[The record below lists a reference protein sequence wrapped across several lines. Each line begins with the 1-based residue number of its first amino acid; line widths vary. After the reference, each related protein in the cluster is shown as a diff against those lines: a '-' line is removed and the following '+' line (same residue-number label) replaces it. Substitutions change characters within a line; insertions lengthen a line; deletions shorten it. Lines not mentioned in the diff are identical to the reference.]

1 MATTTPSGVRAHAKH
16 GGGSSESQA
25 PMTHRQI
32 MEALSGLLLGMFA
45 AILSSTIVTNAL
57 PEIVADLGGG
67 QSAYTWVVTA
77 SLLAMTASTP
87 LWGKLADLI
96 SKKALVQIALVV
108 FVIGS
113 VVAGMAHNPGTLI
126 TARVIQGLG
135 AGGLSALAQII
146 MAAMISPRE
155 RGRYSGYLGATFAVA
170 TVGGP
175 LLGGVI
181 TDTSWLGWRWCLYV
195 GVPFAVIALLVL
207 QKTLNLPVVK
217 RRVKVD
223 WAGAFFV
230 TAAVCLLLV
239 WVTFADDKY
248 AWLSWQTYAMV
259 GGSVLL
265 TLVFLFVETRAA
277 EPIIPLRLFRN
288 STITLASLASMFVG
302 IAMFAGTVYF
312 SQYFQLARGQ
322 SPTMSGVMTI
332 PMIGGLFVSSTVSG
346 LIITRTGRWK
356 NWLVV
361 GGVLL
366 TAGLGLMGTM
376 RYDTPYWHIA
386 LFMGLMGLG
395 VGMMMQNL
403 VLCTQNQVA
412 PGDLGAASSVVT
424 FFRSLGGAV
433 GVSVL
438 GSVMASRISQYA
450 TDTIGTLGPRDRA
463 AAAESAGS
471 GAIPDMDLLPP
482 AIRTWL
488 ESAYGHGIADIFLY
502 VAPVAF
508 LGLLVTLFIKEV
520 PLRTTG
526 ALAQAAEASS
536 DTPDTAPD
544 AGPRAS
550 SETAD
555 AYADADVDS
564 PAAAADADP
573 SAVSAGAPTPAG
585 ADEAPGR
592 SAAVA
597 DTTATVRDTAG
608 GPLTAVAT
616 VARPEE
622 NTGESTG
629 DADETTGGAAPAGI
643 PVRGVVRGA
652 EGVPVPQ
659 AAVTLISLSG
669 RQLGRSVAQA
679 DGTYA
684 VDAPGAGSYVLIAAA
699 DGHQP
704 QASTVVVNGEPVGHD
719 ILLSGTGCLTGVVRA
734 AGDGGPVTGAT
745 VIVTDVRGDVLAT
758 GTTGAD
764 GAFSLTDLVP
774 GPVTVAVN
782 ASGYRPRAL
791 PVEVGGADTTGLD
804 VELTP
809 GARLR
814 GVVRAPHGPLAD
826 ARVTLVDAA
835 GNVVGTTTTG
845 TDGAYAFSDLDG
857 GDYTVIATGFP
868 PVATALTV
876 DGTGVD
882 GHDIEL
888 AHPGE

>member
-1 MATTTPSGVRAHAKH
+1 MATTTPAGVRAHAKH
-16 GGGSSESQA
+16 GGGSSGDA

-57 PEIVADLGGG
+57 PEIIGDLGGG

-87 LWGKLADLI
+87 LWGKLADLV
-96 SKKALVQIALVV
+96 SKKALVQIALCVYV
-108 FVIGS
+108 LGS
-113 VVAGMAHNPGTLI
+113 VVAGLAQNPAMLI
-126 TARVIQGLG
+126 GARVIQGLG

-195 GVPFAVIALLVL
+195 GVPFAIIALIVL
-207 QKTLNLPVVK
+207 QKTLHLPVLK
-217 RRVKVD
+217 RKVKVD

-230 TAAVCLLLV
+230 TAAVCLLLI

-248 AWLSWQTYAMV
+248 SWMSWQTGVMV
-259 GGSVLL
+259 GGAIVL
-265 TLVFLFVETRAA
+265 TLIFCFVETKAS

-288 STITLASLASMFVG
+288 RTITLASIASLFVG

-312 SQYFQLARGQ
+312 SQYFQLARDK

-346 LIITRTGRWK
+346 QIITKTGKWK
-356 NWLVV
+356 GWLLA

-366 TAGLGLMGTM
+366 TAGLGLLGTM
-376 RYDTPYWHIA
+376 RYDTPYWRIA
-386 LFMGLMGLG
+386 IFMALMGLG

-412 PGDLGAASSVVT
+412 PGDLGAASSTVT

-438 GSVMASRISQYA
+438 GSVMSSRISHYA
-450 TDTIGTLGPRDRA
+450 SDTIGSLSPQEQA
-463 AAAESAGS
+463 AAAKSSGS

-482 AIRTWL
+482 GIRNWL

-502 VAPVAF
+502 VAPIALLAF
-508 LGLLVTLFIKEV
+508 LVTLFIKEV

-526 ALAQAAEASS
+526 ALAQAAESA
-536 DTPDTAPD
+536 A
-544 AGPRAS
+544 
-550 SETAD
+550 ETA
-555 AYADADVDS
+555 S
-564 PAAAADADP
+564 PAAPVPAEATRVAEP
-573 SAVSAGAPTPAG
+573 VPAG
-585 ADEAPGR
+585 AVAAAQDADTAVQPAATQR
-592 SAAVA
+592 LAAVA
-597 DTTATVRDTAG
+597 TAAS
-608 GPLTAVAT
+608 
-616 VARPEE
+616 PE
-622 NTGESTG
+622 
-629 DADETTGGAAPAGI
+629 APVSGGI
-643 PVRGVVRGA
+643 PVRGFVRGA
-652 EGVPVPQ
+652 ESAPVPQ
-659 AAVTLISLSG
+659 AAVTLISLAG

-679 DGTYA
+679 DGSYA
-684 VDAPGAGSYVLIAAA
+684 VDAPSAGSYVLIASA
-699 DGHQP
+699 DGFQP
-704 QASTVVVNGEPVGHD
+704 QASTIVVNDEPVAYD
-719 ILLSGTGCLTGVVRA
+719 ILLSGTSGLTGLVRA
-734 AGDGGPVTGAT
+734 AESGQPVKDAM
-745 VIVTDVRGDVLAT
+745 VIVTDVRGDLLAT
-758 GTTGAD
+758 AATGEA
-764 GAFSLTDLVP
+764 GEFAFAELVP
-774 GPVTVAVN
+774 GTVTVAVN
-782 ASGYRPRAL
+782 AAGYRPRAL
-791 PVEVGGADTTGLD
+791 PVEVGGTGVTR
-804 VELTP
+804 VEVDLQA
-809 GARLR
+809 GAEVQ

-835 GNVVGTTTTG
+835 GNVVGTATTG
-845 TDGAYAFSDLDG
+845 SDGAYAFTDLDAG
-857 GDYTVIATGFP
+857 EYTVIATGYP

-876 DGTGVD
+876 AGQGVD
-882 GHDIEL
+882 DHDIEL